1 MGAFKNEKNGTW
13 YVQFRYTDWQGLR
26 QQKLKR
32 GFATKREAQAWERVF
47 LMQKQA
53 DVNMSFES
61 FVALYE
67 KDVKPKLK
75 LNTWLSKEHIIRTKI
90 LPYFKK
96 RKLSEITA
104 RDVIDWQNEI
114 RQHTKSN
121 GESYSPDYLKNVH
134 TQLSCIFNHAIKYYG
149 LQINPAAKAG
159 NMGSEQPKEM
169 LFWTKEEY
177 LKFIDAMM
185 DKPMLYYAFEVLYWC
200 GIREGELLALTPT
213 DFDFEKKTAAPDT
226 SVGADDGQSV
236 SKNSDIS
243 ITTFKEEIN
252 DEVVNPQES
261 LEEMYRKIQRMSDPA
276 YLHTVTLDEL
286 MDNVFEV
293 KSAVIE
299 NLLYTGAYILAGAPK
314 IGKSFLVAQIAHHV
328 STGQDLWG
336 YKVHQGTVLYLAL
349 EDDESHLQRRMFR
362 MFGVE
367 GTSSLHF
374 ATSAKMIGSGLD
386 EQLEKFVREHSD
398 PKLIIVDTLQK
409 VREMVSDNYSYSSD
423 YEVIGKL
430 KQFADR
436 HGVCILI
443 VHHTRK
449 QPAGDSFEKISGIT
463 GLSGCADGSLIMQ
476 KEKRT
481 DGKATLEISG
491 RDQPDQRLYLSKDQE
506 RLVWLLDHAENELW
520 KQPPDPV
527 LEAVAKIVSDENRE
541 WEGSPTELTE
551 ALRLDMAVNRLTK
564 HLNVNASRLLE
575 EHQVKYE
582 NKTKHAGRRI
592 RLTYMVEAPMVEVI
606 K

>member
-1 MGAFKNEKNGTW
+1 
-13 YVQFRYTDWQGLR
+13 
-26 QQKLKR
+26 
-32 GFATKREAQAWERVF
+32 
-47 LMQKQA
+47 
-53 DVNMSFES
+53 
-61 FVALYE
+61 
-67 KDVKPKLK
+67 
-75 LNTWLSKEHIIRTKI
+75 
-90 LPYFKK
+90 
-96 RKLSEITA
+96 
-104 RDVIDWQNEI
+104 
-114 RQHTKSN
+114 
-121 GESYSPDYLKNVH
+121 
-134 TQLSCIFNHAIKYYG
+134 
-149 LQINPAAKAG
+149 
-159 NMGSEQPKEM
+159 
-169 LFWTKEEY
+169 
-177 LKFIDAMM
+177 
-185 DKPMLYYAFEVLYWC
+185 
-200 GIREGELLALTPT
+200 
-213 DFDFEKKTAAPDT
+213 
-226 SVGADDGQSV
+226 
-236 SKNSDIS
+236 
-243 ITTFKEEIN
+243 
-252 DEVVNPQES
+252 
-261 LEEMYRKIQRMSDPA
+261 MYRKIQRMSDPA

-299 NLLYTGAYILAGAPK
+299 NLLYTGVYIIAGAPK

-349 EDDESHLQRRMFR
+349 EDDESRLQRRMFR

-386 EQLEKFVREHSD
+386 EQLEKFVRGHSD
-398 PKLIIVDTLQK
+398 TKLIIVDTLQK

-449 QPAGDSFEKISGIT
+449 QPAGDSFEKISGTT
-463 GLSGCADGSLIMQ
+463 GLSGCADGALIMQ

-491 RDQPDQRLYLSKDQE
+491 RDGFRWRISERRQE
-506 RLVWLLDHAENELW
+506 RLIWLLDHAENELW
-520 KQPPDPV
+520 KQPLDPV
-527 LEAVAKIVSDENRE
+527 LKAVAKIVSDENRE
-541 WEGSPTELTE
+541 WDRQPEQSLPKPSQLN
-551 ALRLDMAVNRLTK
+551 MAVNRFTK
-564 HLNVNASRLLE
+564 RLNVNASRLLE